1 MGEAVVERIYTVPLG
16 RACTGDRRRRA
27 ARAVRLLREFIKR
40 HMKAEVVIIG
50 NDVNEEIWRRGIE
63 KPPRKIRVRAEKDSE
78 GKVTVTLAE
87 RGREGQ

>member
-16 RACTGDRRRRA
+16 RAWAGDRRRRA

-63 KPPRKIRVRAEKDSE
+63 KPPRR
-78 GKVTVTLAE
+78 
-87 RGREGQ
+87 